1 MAGSRRAL
9 IVVAVF
15 VAVAFGLPGAGAV
28 REASAQISVTAA
40 DPATADQGT
49 ISLPV
54 TIKGSGFKKG
64 AKAKFYVTGTSD
76 PGGITVSSTR
86 FVSSTQL
93 TATIDVAATAVV
105 AGFDIAVTNADGRT
119 GKGTELFKVI
129 EKVDAC
135 ALPDPVPSPSS
146 DTSYGPGNPGFL
158 DANFGS
164 GTGRVIG
171 LRAFKAAGHAAIHWA
186 DGEARIVMAGS
197 IQDPCS
203 NVRETWAVA
212 RFLGTGAADDSFGA
226 GGVVTTPF
234 PGAAHAVEV
243 AVDGA
248 GRLVVIGFTPP
259 KTGADRVATVV
270 RYNGDGSLDTTFGM
284 SGVVRLP
291 YGKTLPYST
300 VRSVAVQSDNKIVI
314 AGTSTPTTGLDVYLE
329 VFRLNVNGTLD
340 STLTGGGRY
349 VYKDQPKSFGLRIT
363 TQGVGSEERL
373 VVAGQASKTGY
384 YRDYMGTVWRFTSA
398 GTLDSSFGV
407 GGVATVDFEG
417 DQLTL
422 DDVVV
427 DGSRLLVTGGV
438 YPAADIRYS
447 YLALA
452 RFDERGDPDLTFGS
466 GGAVL
471 MPSATA
477 TSGSGVA
484 IQGDG
489 RILVA
494 GDQYFGDVRHAA
506 IWRFETTG
514 LPDVTFG
521 PGGVVTN
528 LITDQSRGV
537 LTGGLL
543 LQADGTVVTV
553 GGLWAGEKNIPYPF
567 LARFWQ

>member
-1 MAGSRRAL
+1 
-9 IVVAVF
+9 
-15 VAVAFGLPGAGAV
+15 
-28 REASAQISVTAA
+28 
-40 DPATADQGT
+40 
-49 ISLPV
+49 
-54 TIKGSGFKKG
+54 
-64 AKAKFYVTGTSD
+64 
-76 PGGITVSSTR
+76 
-86 FVSSTQL
+86 
-93 TATIDVAATAVV
+93 
-105 AGFDIAVTNADGRT
+105 
-119 GKGTELFKVI
+119 
-129 EKVDAC
+129 
-135 ALPDPVPSPSS
+135 
-146 DTSYGPGNPGFL
+146 
-158 DANFGS
+158 
-164 GTGRVIG
+164 
-171 LRAFKAAGHAAIHWA
+171 
-186 DGEARIVMAGS
+186 MAGS

-203 NVRETWAVA
+203 NVQETWAVA
-212 RFLGTGAADDSFGA
+212 RFLGTGTVDGSFGA

-234 PGAAHAVEV
+234 PGAARAVEV

-259 KTGADRVATVV
+259 KTGADRAATVV
-270 RYNGDGSLDTTFGM
+270 RYNADGSLDTTFGTN
-284 SGVVRLP
+284 GVVRLP

-340 STLTGGGRY
+340 STLNGGGRY
-349 VYKDQPKSFGLRIT
+349 VYKGQPKSFGQRIT
-363 TQGVGSEERL
+363 TQRVGSEERL

-384 YRDYMGTVWRFTSA
+384 YRDYMGTVWRLTSA

-417 DQLTL
+417 EQLTL
-422 DDVVV
+422 HDVVV
-427 DGSRLLVTGGV
+427 DGSRLVVTGGV
-438 YPAADIRYS
+438 YPAADIRYF

-452 RFDERGDPDLTFGS
+452 RFNERGDPDLTFGS

-471 MPSATA
+471 MPTATA

-521 PGGVVTN
+521 PGGVATN
-528 LITDQSRGV
+528 PITDQSRGAY
-537 LTGGLL
+537 TNGLL
-543 LQADGTVVTV
+543 LQADGTVVTS
-553 GGLWAGEKNIPYPF
+553 GGLYVGEKNIPYPF